1 MSLTTNNKVK
11 IVAPSVTSLLP
22 EGHYKYAGEEAPTYI
37 RTKKAFHLPQSFV
50 TTFRRL
56 GAGMKIVVGT
66 LFFLLCLAIP
76 TTAAAAVFNMTATS
90 DPIETMRTQEVPSSG
105 QVEQHR
111 KGIQIDISW
120 VSD

>member
-1 MSLTTNNKVK
+1 MSSTTNNKVK
-11 IVAPSVTSLLP
+11 IVAPSVTSMLP
-22 EGHYKYAGEEAPTYI
+22 EGHYEYAGEESPSYI
-37 RTKKAFHLPQSFV
+37 RASKAFRLPQSFL
-50 TTFRRL
+50 TAFRRL

-76 TTAAAAVFNMTATS
+76 TTAAATVFNMTASS

-105 QVEQHR
+105 EVEQKR